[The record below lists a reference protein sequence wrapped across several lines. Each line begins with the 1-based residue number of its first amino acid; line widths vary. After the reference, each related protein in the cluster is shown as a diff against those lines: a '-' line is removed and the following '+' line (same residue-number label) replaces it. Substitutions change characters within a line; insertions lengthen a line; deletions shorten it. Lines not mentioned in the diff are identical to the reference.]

1 MKILFFIESL
11 TGGGKERRLLELIQ
25 YLKLNTDFELVLV
38 LTEDTVHYDYV
49 YNLDVPIKIIERKRF
64 KKDPLVFIKFYNYC
78 RSVKPDI
85 IQTWG
90 IMNTFYALPAK
101 LLLRIPLV
109 ASMITTSKR
118 VFKPI
123 SFSSLFFHASC
134 YFSDTIISNS
144 QAGLR
149 AFNIDNSD
157 ARVIYNGVRLERF
170 QQNFNRA
177 DVRTKLGIR
186 SEYVIIMV
194 ASFSKLK
201 NFDLF
206 LDVAKTINEI
216 RADVTFIGV
225 GDGDEWRRILDRVN
239 DENIKNVIL
248 TGRRADIE
256 SLINTSDIG
265 VLFPNLNL
273 HGEGISN
280 SIIEYMALG
289 KPVITTDIYGGSRE
303 IIKEGETGYCIEPKI
318 QRISETINSLLD
330 NAELRAKMGKKGKE
344 IIAEKFSLDAMGH
357 QFESIYEQVL
367 TKKNLNREIVYER

>member
-101 LLLRIPLV
+101 LLLRIPMV

-157 ARVIYNGVRLERF
+157 AKVIYNGVRLERF
-170 QQNFNRA
+170 QQKFNRA
-177 DVRTKLGIR
+177 DVRNELGIR
-186 SEYVIIMV
+186 SEYVLIMV

-206 LDVAKTINEI
+206 LDVAKAINEI
-216 RADVTFIGV
+216 RNDVTFLGV
-225 GDGDEWRRILDRVN
+225 GDGTEWMRIRDRVN
-239 DENIKNVIL
+239 EENIENVIL
-248 TGRRADIE
+248 TRRRADIE
-256 SLINTSDIG
+256 SLINASDIG
-265 VLFPNLNL
+265 VLFPNLDL

-289 KPVITTDIYGGSRE
+289 KPVIATDIYGGSGE
-303 IIKEGETGYCIEPKI
+303 IIIEGETGYCLEPNI
-318 QRISETINSLLD
+318 QRIIDTINSLLD
-330 NAELRAKMGKKGKE
+330 NVELRVKMEKKGKE

-357 QFESIYEQVL
+357 QFESVYEEVL